1 MNELYYRRGELA
13 SPHVSRR
20 GELASPFKK
29 FKTMYNINELKEKF
43 NNKKVLITGHTGF
56 KGSYLCVLL
65 NLLNAKVFGYALE
78 PEKNSLYEILKDE
91 IKNNN
96 EEKKL
101 INKLVEKEIFDDI
114 RNYDALYNF
123 VKEVD
128 PDFIIHMA
136 AQPIVL
142 EGYKNPKY
150 TFDVNVMGTVN
161 LLEAI
166 RCTYSAGSQAH
177 PYDTVGADTIRPDE
191 PVGVSPTKSHS
202 RERARLSTVG
212 VSLRARPLSVLNVTT
227 DKVYENKDLE
237 NYKFKEDDKL
247 MGDDPYAN
255 SKSCSELV
263 THSYKNSFFDENKNI
278 TISCARAGNVIGG
291 GDFAKNRIVPDIY
304 RAYVENKDVEL
315 RNPDSTR
322 PYQFVL
328 EPLIIYLNILMY
340 QYENIDDKNK
350 YEGCYNVG
358 PDADDIL
365 TTKALAE
372 KVCDKFG
379 KNDVVAD
386 ITRSD
391 ESVGVSLRARSKS
404 DVGVDIIRPQTNAH
418 EKKFL
423 CLDNNLIKKVFGYK
437 KIFSNEE
444 MIENTVKVYEGIF
457 NKSEIIPIISKIVE
471 NIK

>member
-1 MNELYYRRGELA
+1 MGELRE
-13 SPHVSRR
+13 P
-20 GELASPFKK
+20 ENI
-29 FKTMYNINELKEKF
+29 MYSIKELKQKF

-65 NLLNAKVFGYALE
+65 NLLGAKVYGYALV
-78 PEKNSLYEILKDE
+78 PEENSLYEIFKNE
-91 IKNNN
+91 IEINNKNDNVI
-96 EEKKL
+96 KQ
-101 INKLVEKEIFDDI
+101 LVEKEVYDDI

-123 VKEVD
+123 IKEVE

-136 AQPIVL
+136 AQPLVI

-166 RCTYSAGSQAH
+166 RCVYANLNVVASSN
-177 PYDTVGADTIRPDE
+177 VGAN
-191 PVGVSPTKSHS
+191 
-202 RERARLSTVG
+202 
-212 VSLRARPLSVLNVTT
+212 LRARSLSILNVTT

-247 MGDDPYAN
+247 MGDDPYAS

-263 THSYKNSFFDENKNI
+263 THSYKKSFFDENKNI

-304 RAYVENKDVEL
+304 RAYVENKNVEL

-328 EPLIIYLNILMY
+328 EPLIVYLNILMY

-350 YEGCYNVG
+350 YEACYNVG
-358 PDADDIL
+358 PDVEDIL
-365 TTKALAE
+365 TTKELAE
-372 KVCDKFG
+372 KVCEWFTKIG
-379 KNDVVAD
+379 ANAV
-386 ITRSD
+386 RPY
-391 ESVGVSLRARSKS
+391 ESNGSHEPVSANCVSAK
-404 DVGVDIIRPQTNAH
+404 

-423 CLDNNLIKKVFGYK
+423 CLDNNKIKKVFSYK
-437 KIFSNEE
+437 KIFTNDD

-457 NKSEIIPIISKIVE
+457 NKSEIIPIIYKIVE

>member
-1 MNELYYRRGELA
+1 MHHGKYGSKN
-13 SPHVSRR
+13 
-20 GELASPFKK
+20 
-29 FKTMYNINELKEKF
+29 MYSIKELKEKY

-65 NLLNAKVFGYALE
+65 NLLGAKVYGYALK
-78 PEKNSLYEILKDE
+78 PEEYSLYEILKNE
-91 IKNNN
+91 I
-96 EEKKL
+96 
-101 INKLVEKEIFDDI
+101 KLVEKEVLDDI
-114 RNYDALYNF
+114 RNYDELYKF

-142 EGYKNPKY
+142 EGYKNPMY

-166 RCTYSAGSQAH
+166 RC
-177 PYDTVGADTIRPDE
+177 VGADIKKG
-191 PVGVSPTKSHS
+191 VGANCVSPKK
-202 RERARLSTVG
+202 
-212 VSLRARPLSVLNVTT
+212 LSVLNVTT

-263 THSYKNSFFDENKNI
+263 THSYKKSFFDENKNI
-278 TISCARAGNVIGG
+278 TFSCARAGNVIGG

-358 PDADDIL
+358 PDVEDIL
-365 TTKALAE
+365 TTKELAE
-372 KVCDKFG
+372 KVCEEFTKIG
-379 KNDVVAD
+379 AHTVRPYEA
-386 ITRSD
+386 SGAQ
-391 ESVGVSLRARSKS
+391 ELVGANCVSAK
-404 DVGVDIIRPQTNAH
+404 

-423 CLDNNLIKKVFGYK
+423 CLDNTLIKNVFGYK
-437 KIFSNEE
+437 KIFNNDE
-444 MIENTVKVYEGIF
+444 MIKNTVKVYEGIK
-457 NKSEIIPIISKIVE
+457 NKDNIIPIIKSIVE
-471 NIK
+471 NI

>member
-1 MNELYYRRGELA
+1 
-13 SPHVSRR
+13 
-20 GELASPFKK
+20 
-29 FKTMYNINELKEKF
+29 MYNINELKEKF

-65 NLLNAKVFGYALE
+65 NLLGAKVYGYALK
-78 PEKNSLYEILKDE
+78 PEENSLYEILKNE
-91 IKNNN
+91 I
-96 EEKKL
+96 
-101 INKLVEKEIFDDI
+101 KLVEKEVLDDI
-114 RNYDALYNF
+114 RNYDELYKF

-142 EGYKNPKY
+142 EGYKNPMY

-166 RCTYSAGSQAH
+166 RN
-177 PYDTVGADTIRPDE
+177 
-191 PVGVSPTKSHS
+191 
-202 RERARLSTVG
+202 VG
-212 VSLRARPLSVLNVTT
+212 VSLRARPLSILNVTT

-237 NYKFKEDDKL
+237 NYKFKEGDKL

-263 THSYKNSFFDENKNI
+263 THSYKKSFFDENKNI

-358 PDADDIL
+358 PDVEDIL
-365 TTKALAE
+365 TTKELAE
-372 KVCDKFG
+372 KVCEEFTKIG
-379 KNDVVAD
+379 AHTVRPYEVNGAHTV
-386 ITRSD
+386 RQD
-391 ESVGVSLRARSKS
+391 EASGAHEPVGANYVSAK
-404 DVGVDIIRPQTNAH
+404 

-423 CLDNNLIKKVFGYK
+423 CLDNTLIKNIFGYK
-437 KIFSNEE
+437 KIFSNDE
-444 MIENTVKVYEGIF
+444 MVENTVKVYEGIK
-457 NKSEIIPIISKIVE
+457 NKDQIIPIIRGIIDSL
-471 NIK
+471 

>member
-1 MNELYYRRGELA
+1 
-13 SPHVSRR
+13 
-20 GELASPFKK
+20 
-29 FKTMYNINELKEKF
+29 MYSIKELKEKF

-65 NLLNAKVFGYALE
+65 NLLNAKVYGYALE
-78 PEKNSLYEILKDE
+78 PEKNSLYEILK
-91 IKNNN
+91 N
-96 EEKKL
+96 ET
-101 INKLVEKEIFDDI
+101 KLVEKEVFDDI
-114 RNYDALYNF
+114 RNYDELYKF

-166 RCTYSAGSQAH
+166 RC
-177 PYDTVGADTIRPDE
+177 VGADTKK
-191 PVGVSPTKSHS
+191 G
-202 RERARLSTVG
+202 VG

-263 THSYKNSFFDENKNI
+263 THSYKKSFFDENKNI

-304 RAYVENKDVEL
+304 RAYVNNKDVEL

-340 QYENIDDKNK
+340 QYENIDDKTK

-365 TTKALAE
+365 TTKTLAE
-372 KVCDKFG
+372 KVCDKFK
-379 KNDVVAD
+379 KND
-386 ITRSD
+386 
-391 ESVGVSLRARSKS
+391 VGVSLRARSKN
-404 DVGVDIIRPQTNAH
+404 DVVADIIHPQTTAH

-437 KIFSNEE
+437 KIFSNDQ
-444 MIENTVKVYEGIF
+444 MIENTVKVYEGIK
-457 NKSEIIPIISKIVE
+457 NNNDIIPIIRDIIEKL
-471 NIK
+471 